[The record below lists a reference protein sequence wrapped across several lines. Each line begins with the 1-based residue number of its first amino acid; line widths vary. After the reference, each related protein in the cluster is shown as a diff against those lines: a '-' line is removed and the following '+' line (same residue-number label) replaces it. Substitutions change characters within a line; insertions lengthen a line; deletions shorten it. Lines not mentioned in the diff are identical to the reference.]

1 MASTER
7 IPDHDQR
14 HRTDGGQ
21 GAQRDES
28 AQDQVTRKRRQVRFA
43 ILICSLVV
51 SVSTAVGSKDAFGQ
65 TPPASVPQ
73 TPSTPISPLPTPPAL
88 APTISGKSLDEL
100 EELLKAARVELGQ
113 RLAKEDQ
120 ANVGKKET
128 PPANVLEDPV
138 RDGEKRFL
146 ELEAIIKERRGQRE
160 SELLKPSKEL
170 LPGVSSDRPDEM
182 GNGQIRGVAPGGVL
196 QQDALS
202 MGEAL
207 LLADVIASTFRSFPE
222 IEIARLQAGVARGEV
237 TQANGAYDLHLDY
250 YNLNQPVGYYE
261 NSRSGVGVSRQLWW
275 GGYAHAGYRIGRGGF
290 EPWYKERETNKGGEF
305 RVGWVQPLL
314 QGRAIDPY
322 RVQLFQANLDRQ
334 AVAPEIQQNVLAA
347 SLAASSAYWQWVEA
361 GNVLRAQEQLLQLA
375 IRRNEG
381 LNRLL
386 ERGLSTRQE
395 LSINAQT
402 ISERQLKVMESR
414 QKFRDTAFKLA
425 IFLRDESGT
434 PMLAR
439 PEWLPNTFPPIN
451 RLELQDFETAFL
463 DAQQRRPELNLIQI
477 DLQKLRWEAELA
489 RNQTLPNVDFT
500 IQGVQ
505 NVGDPATS
513 LNDKGDFILESGV
526 VGGVPIQRR
535 KARGKLESTMAKI
548 QQTEQKRWLTTNKI
562 EMELRVARNALEV
575 AREMVERSS
584 QLLDETRQTL
594 EFFRRDF
601 ASGNRDFLFLLAQ
614 EAKATEAEIK
624 LLDAERDYYIALA
637 KLQAVLGLDPL
648 EQSLNIAM
656 VEESPAAVMEE
667 VTEKRIENN

>member
-51 SVSTAVGSKDAFGQ
+51 SVNTAVGSKDAFGQ

-146 ELEAIIKERRGQRE
+146 ELEAIIKDRRNQRE
-160 SELLKPSKEL
+160 SELLKPSKEM

-182 GNGQIRGVAPGGVL
+182 GNGQTRGVAPGGEL

-237 TQANGAYDLHLDY
+237 TQASGAYDLHLDY

-624 LLDAERDYYIALA
+624 LLDAERAYYIALA

>member
-1 MASTER
+1 
-7 IPDHDQR
+7 
-14 HRTDGGQ
+14 
-21 GAQRDES
+21 
-28 AQDQVTRKRRQVRFA
+28 
-43 ILICSLVV
+43 V

-73 TPSTPISPLPTPPAL
+73 TPSTPISPLPTPPSL

-120 ANVGKKET
+120 ANVGKQET

-146 ELEAIIKERRGQRE
+146 ELEAIIKERRSQRE

-170 LPGVSSDRPDEM
+170 EPGVSSDRTGQM
-182 GNGQIRGVAPGGVL
+182 GNGVRGSGQTRDDAPGGVL

-439 PEWLPNTFPPIN
+439 PEWLPNTFPPID

-562 EMELRVARNALEV
+562 EMELRVARNAIEV
-575 AREMVERSS
+575 AREMVERST
-584 QLLDETRQTL
+584 QLLNETRQTL

-648 EQSLNIAM
+648 EQSMNIAM
-656 VEESPAAVMEE
+656 ASEEMASEE
-667 VTEKRIENN
+667 MASEEMASEEMASGDASAPEKEDVSASRIENN